1 MIEIHHAL
9 SSLRPNAE
17 FTVRAND
24 IKQIIW
30 HDTKQDRPSNAEI
43 EAEVV
48 RLQAEYD
55 ANAYARNRSVV
66 YRSETDHL
74 FFEEQRGEVA
84 VGTWAAK
91 VAEIKAR
98 FPK

>member
-9 SSLRPNAE
+9 SSLRPKAE
-17 FTVRAND
+17 FTIREND

-30 HDTKQDRPSNAEI
+30 HDTKQDRPSDAEI

-55 ANAYARNRSVV
+55 SNAYARNRSVA
-66 YRSETDHL
+66 YRLETDHL
-74 FFEEQRGEVA
+74 FFEEQAGEIENGA
-84 VGTWAAK
+84 WQAK
-91 VAEIKAR
+91 RNEIKAR